1 MLSHFNSRFHQ
12 LRRLCQEV
20 RTLGCRQQQSRSHQP
35 RGGAAG
41 PGLGGLRTEQWL
53 CCVFRNCTSRWRNEH
68 GVTFLGSV
76 SVRHSVVSDSVQP
89 MDCNPLGSSVHG
101 IPQARTME
109 WVAVP
114 FSRGSSR
121 PRDQAG
127 VSCIGRRILYLYPTE
142 RFWREPHW
150 ELDIRPP
157 WFWGRKDQHRM
168 LNEGKPRGGGLS
180 RAERAALRASLGLR
194 TGRRASHGPAVT
206 VWRQNQAS

>member
-1 MLSHFNSRFHQ
+1 MPSLTFLLFSKAQKWTRDKCSPILIQGSTSCAGFAK
-12 LRRLCQEV
+12 RLG
-20 RTLGCRQQQSRSHQP
+20 LWGAASSSPSRSHQP

-41 PGLGGLRTEQWL
+41 PGLGGLRAEQWL

-89 MDCNPLGSSVHG
+89 MDCNPPGSSVHG

-142 RFWREPHW
+142 RF
-150 ELDIRPP
+150 
-157 WFWGRKDQHRM
+157 
-168 LNEGKPRGGGLS
+168 
-180 RAERAALRASLGLR
+180 
-194 TGRRASHGPAVT
+194 
-206 VWRQNQAS
+206 